1 MNYYEYEVFRTKED
15 AEQGDSVLRTR
26 SYDKAKMTAY
36 EISGV
41 VIENTYEYTDQQV
54 VDDYTDDEEEEE
66 DDEPT
71 E

>member
-15 AEQGDSVLRTR
+15 AEKGDSVLRTTR
-26 SYDKAKMTAY
+26 YNRAKEIAY

-41 VIENTYEYTDQQV
+41 VIENTYEYSDREL
-54 VDDYTDDEEEEE
+54 VDDFTNEEE

>member
-15 AEQGDSVLRTR
+15 ADKGSSVLRTR
-26 SYDKAKMTAY
+26 SYETAKMTAY

-41 VIENTYEYTDQQV
+41 VIENIYEYTDKQM
-54 VDDYTDDEEEEE
+54 VDDYTDEEEEE
-66 DDEPT
+66 DEPT

>member
-15 AEQGDSVLRTR
+15 ADKGSSVLRTR
-26 SYDKAKMTAY
+26 SYETAKMTAY

-41 VIENTYEYTDQQV
+41 VIENIYEYTDSAL
-54 VDDYTDDEEEEE
+54 VDDYTEE
-66 DDEPT
+66 DEDEPT

>member
-15 AEQGDSVLRTR
+15 ADKGSSVLRTR
-26 SYDKAKMTAY
+26 SYDKAKITAY

-41 VIENTYEYTDQQV
+41 VMENTYEYSDREM
-54 VDDYTDDEEEEE
+54 VDDFTNEDEEE
-66 DDEPT
+66 DDEPA